1 LFTSFS
7 ACAFTT
13 SAAQGCR
20 IGAVWSPTRR
30 PPTLTMGA
38 FAALR
43 GLPKISTTAL
53 WRALFNTGPGPDAG
67 GEKPGP
73 SVFDH
78 SREKSG
84 TDAAL
89 WVAVLARSQVTR
101 RISCLATAPGT
112 PIAEAGDARAETDGN
127 ANGGPAGGIVR
138 ADGITNGQQ
147 RTIQSLSNAQKISVK
162 FNPELPA
169 GRAEVP

>member
-1 LFTSFS
+1 
-7 ACAFTT
+7 
-13 SAAQGCR
+13 
-20 IGAVWSPTRR
+20 
-30 PPTLTMGA
+30 MGA

-78 SREKSG
+78 RREKSG

-89 WVAVLARSQVTR
+89 WVAALAALAAGAASCPKAGVVAAAVNVANKRKSR
-101 RISCLATAPGT
+101 RLC
-112 PIAEAGDARAETDGN
+112 IAQLLLV
-127 ANGGPAGGIVR
+127 I
-138 ADGITNGQQ
+138 
-147 RTIQSLSNAQKISVK
+147 
-162 FNPELPA
+162 
-169 GRAEVP
+169 